1 MSSVDAK
8 DIEKKR
14 GENSPGPTDSIRT
27 GDELVEFFKGI
38 LKPLGYRRH
47 RRAWYLDAPETV
59 VIVDLQR
66 SSWSESDTL
75 NLGAL
80 VKAIDDGERA
90 YGGPRPNIVDCH
102 IRYLLDELFPEPPKR
117 PARITPERARV
128 HSLLDIEFT
137 GTTIDPRQRAT
148 ELRRIVVERLLP
160 FLELCKTEAGIRKIV
175 FDVLG
180 FWNMGRWQLRERLD
194 IPEELSSTT
203 RVRRRRTRE

>member
-1 MSSVDAK
+1 MTPGHFKLERVDA
-8 DIEKKR
+8 I
-14 GENSPGPTDSIRT
+14 GT
-27 GDELVEFFKGI
+27 GDELVQFFKEI
-38 LKPLGYRRH
+38 LKPLGYRKY

-66 SSWSESDTL
+66 SSWSESYTL

-102 IRYLLDELFPEPPKR
+102 IRYTLDELFPEPPKR

-128 HSLLDIEFT
+128 HSVLDIEFT
-137 GTTIDPRQRAT
+137 GTTNDPRQRAA
-148 ELRRIVVERLLP
+148 ELKKIVDERLLP
-160 FLELCKTEAGIRKIV
+160 FLELYKTEAGIRIIV

-180 FWNMGRWQLRERLD
+180 FWNLGGWQLKERLG
-194 IPEELSSTT
+194 IPEEFSSST
-203 RVRRRRTRE
+203 RVRRKRARD

>member
-1 MSSVDAK
+1 MTKARS
-8 DIEKKR
+8 DIA
-14 GENSPGPTDSIRT
+14 PGPVTSIRT
-27 GDELVEFFKGI
+27 GDELVQFFKEI
-38 LKPLGYRRH
+38 LKPLGYRKH

-66 SSWSESDTL
+66 SSWSESYTL

-80 VKAIDDGERA
+80 VKAIDEGERA

-102 IRYLLDELFPEPPKR
+102 IRYDLSDLFPEPPKR

-137 GTTIDPRQRAT
+137 GTTIDPRQRAA
-148 ELRRIVVERLLP
+148 ELRKIVDERLLP
-160 FLELCKTEAGIRKIV
+160 FLELYKTEAGIRKIV

-180 FWNMGRWQLRERLD
+180 FWGMGRWQLKERLGVPD
-194 IPEELSSTT
+194 ALNWTT
-203 RVRRRRTRE
+203 RVRRKRARD